1 MDSPDKYKST
11 LAFVDLLFNILLGF
25 AFLFIVA
32 FLLINPIAKR
42 ADIEQPARYMIT
54 MTWPD
59 EDQNDIDLWVKDPVG
74 NTVFFMR
81 REDGLLSLDRDDLGT
96 VNDYVT
102 VNGEK
107 IQVKLNRELVTV
119 RGIVAGRYLV
129 SAHYY
134 KFRSDVKEPI
144 PVTVEVLRVR
154 PYQIVYKQTIEVND
168 QGQIADFYQF
178 TINEDGSFGEVIEA
192 TESAVAV
199 SAETAVEPDRP
210 R

>member
-1 MDSPDKYKST
+1 MDSPDKYRST

-25 AFLFIVA
+25 VFLFIVA
-32 FLLINPIAKR
+32 FLLINPVAKR

-59 EDQNDIDLWVKDPVG
+59 QDKNDIDLWVKDPVG

-102 VNGEK
+102 VNGEQ
-107 IQVKLNRELVTV
+107 IEVQLNREVVSV
-119 RGIVAGRYLV
+119 RGIVPGRYLV

-134 KFRSDVKEPI
+134 RFRSDVKEPI
-144 PVTVEVLRVR
+144 AVTMEVVRVR
-154 PYQIVYKQTIEVND
+154 PYQLVYKQTIEVND
-168 QGQIADFYQF
+168 PGQIADFYQF

-192 TESAVAV
+192 TESAV
-199 SAETAVEPDRP
+199 EPDRP